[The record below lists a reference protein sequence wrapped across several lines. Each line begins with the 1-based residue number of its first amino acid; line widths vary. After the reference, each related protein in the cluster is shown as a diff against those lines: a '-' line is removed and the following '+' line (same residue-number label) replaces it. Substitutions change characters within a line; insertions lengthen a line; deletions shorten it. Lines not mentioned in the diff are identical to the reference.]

1 MERSKNTE
9 LAKRIN
15 QAFHL
20 LNKEISSAQIV
31 DELAEMFGT
40 SKVQA
45 YRYLKQAKE
54 NRQKVP
60 IPESSVVF
68 TVKLPP
74 SLIERVKTFAA
85 FKGMSISKVV
95 RTALEDFL
103 AKRPHDQR
111 KEAS

>member
-1 MERSKNTE
+1 MERSQNVE

-15 QAFHL
+15 VAFHL
-20 LNKEISSAQIV
+20 LSKKIPSTEIV
-31 DELAEMFGT
+31 DELAKMFCT

-45 YRYLKQAKE
+45 YRYLKQAKQ
-54 NRQKVP
+54 NRQKMPV
-60 IPESSVVF
+60 PESSVVF

-74 SLIERVKTFAA
+74 SLIKRVKTFAA

-95 RTALEDFL
+95 RMALEDFL
-103 AKRPHDQR
+103 AKRAHDQR